1 MQQAIAQSNAIDS
14 LRFELRA
21 PDISDARKM
30 DALTDLAWEYTYIVP
45 DSVFQLAQRAL
56 HLAKNTK
63 DSVREAIA
71 IGTIG
76 LYYDVSGQ
84 REKAI
89 HHYLQSYRMQLHN
102 QQYVNASAMLNNVG
116 IVHFYSEDFDQAWQY
131 FKEAM
136 ELEEAHGEL
145 YDKAGSWVNLGAT
158 AKRMA
163 KYDEALNYTR
173 KGVQAYLAQGDTGLY
188 FTYVSNL
195 GSLYL
200 QLGEI
205 DSALHYVSLPLA
217 YNRRKQQLFPLG
229 NDLQLLA
236 RIYLLEKKTDQAIAV
251 VMESLELAEQIGNVE
266 MALSGWE
273 LLAQAYAAKGD
284 YALALDAKEQY
295 ITFKDS
301 VEGVEVRKQMAALE
315 AEFESEKKELEI
327 ERLTQENAIGEW
339 RIQQQKKDK
348 ANLYVVVAL
357 VSLLFVLMAI
367 LYVQNQRSGK
377 ELSRKNE
384 LIEGQ
389 MQEIQELAR
398 ESHHRIK
405 NNLQSV
411 VSILRLQSK
420 ATQSQSGKEQLEA
433 AQKRLEA
440 IALLHQSLYSKDRFD
455 VMDLRSFLEQLVKR
469 IKEGNVGEAAE
480 VHFHLEVEAIPIQA
494 EYALP
499 VALIVNELITNSLK
513 YAFTDGR
520 SGNIFLQAHKLPQ
533 GMRLLV
539 ADDGVGFPSDF
550 DHVKQHN
557 FGYRLLQSLIRK
569 MKGSLSLSNEGG
581 ARIEL
586 LFERY

>member
-1 MQQAIAQSNAIDS
+1 MR
-14 LRFELRA
+14 LELNA
-21 PDISDARKM
+21 PDLSDARKM
-30 DALTDLAWEYTYIVP
+30 DVLTDLAWEYTYLEP
-45 DSVFQLAQRAL
+45 DSVLDLAQRAL
-56 HLAKNTK
+56 VLAKRTN
-63 DSVREAIA
+63 DSLREAIA
-71 IGTIG
+71 IGTLG

-116 IVHFYSEDFDQAWQY
+116 IVYFYSEDFDQAWQY

-158 AKRMA
+158 AKRMG
-163 KYDEALNYTR
+163 KYDEALYYTR
-173 KGVQAYLAQGDTGLY
+173 KGVQAYWQQGDSDRY

-200 QLGEI
+200 QLGKI
-205 DSALHYVSLPLA
+205 DSALQYVSLPLA
-217 YNRRKQQLFPLG
+217 YNKRKQQLFPLG
-229 NDLQLLA
+229 NDLQLLS
-236 RIYLLEKKTDQAIAV
+236 RIYLLEKKAEEALPV
-251 VMESLELAEQIGNVE
+251 LMESLEIAEQIGNVE

-273 LLAQAYAAKGD
+273 LLSEAYQSQGN
-284 YALALDAKEQY
+284 YTLALDAKEQY

-301 VEGVEVRKQMAALE
+301 VEGVEVRKQIAALQ
-315 AEFESEKKELEI
+315 AEFESEKKELAI
-327 ERLTQENAIGEW
+327 ERLTQQNAIGEL
-339 RIQQQKKDK
+339 RIQQEKKDK
-348 ANLYVVVAL
+348 ANLYLVVAL
-357 VSLLFVLMAI
+357 VSLLFLLMAV
-367 LYVQNQRSGK
+367 LYVQNQRSSK

-389 MQEIQELAR
+389 ILEIQELAR

-411 VSILRLQSK
+411 VSILRLQSR
-420 ATQSQSGKEQLEA
+420 ATQSEAGREQLEA

-455 VMDLRSFLEQLVKR
+455 AMDLRSFLEQLVQR
-469 IKEGNVGEAAE
+469 IEEGNLDE
-480 VHFHLEVEAIPIQA
+480 VVDVQFHLEVEVLPIQA

-513 YAFTDGR
+513 YAFVDGR
-520 SGNIFLQAHKLPQ
+520 SGNIYLQAERLSQ
-533 GMRLLV
+533 GMRLVV
-539 ADDGVGFPSDF
+539 ADDGVGFPENF
-550 DHVKQHN
+550 DQIKQHN

-569 MKGSLSLSNEGG
+569 MKGSLSVYNEGG
-581 ARIEL
+581 AHIEL
-586 LFERY
+586 FFERY